1 MEKFSQ
7 LFQGLGKLPKKQSII
22 LKEGAQL
29 VLHYKKRFPQSLLGS
44 LEQEL
49 NAMVKEKIISPV
61 TYPTSWVNNLQVVEK
76 SNGKL
81 RLCLDPKPLNNAI
94 KREHYLIPTIDDFMI
109 QLTRKKVFTILDL
122 SHGFWQMELDEA
134 SSDLTTFMTPFGR
147 FKFNRVPVGINSAP
161 EMFQR
166 NMDQIL
172 M

>member
-1 MEKFSQ
+1 
-7 LFQGLGKLPKKQSII
+7 
-22 LKEGAQL
+22 
-29 VLHYKKRFPQSLLGS
+29 
-44 LEQEL
+44 
-49 NAMVKEKIISPV
+49 
-61 TYPTSWVNNLQVVEK
+61 VEK